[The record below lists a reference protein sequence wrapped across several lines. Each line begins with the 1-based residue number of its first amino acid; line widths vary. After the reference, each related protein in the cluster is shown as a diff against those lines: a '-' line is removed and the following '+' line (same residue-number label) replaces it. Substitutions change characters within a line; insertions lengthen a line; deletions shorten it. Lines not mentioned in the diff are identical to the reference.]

1 MLDPDAPTRGGPS
14 ERSSGDPGEEVV
26 VLPPTHDQI
35 RRRKLWR
42 LAGAVASVLIFAL
55 SVFILARTLASLN
68 FADLRA
74 AIRATSAEQIV
85 LAVALTAGS
94 YLSLT
99 GYDALALRHLKQKVR
114 YRVTS
119 LASFTSF
126 SISFTLGFP
135 LITGGTVR
143 YWIYSQHG
151 LSAGNVARLTVI
163 AGVSFWLGMGIV
175 IGAGLLLQPDL
186 VAELNGLKVG
196 VNFMIGLA
204 IMVAILAYFTW
215 TAPGT
220 RLVTL
225 QGFRLQLP
233 GLWVTTGQTVLG
245 VLDVCMAAGV
255 LYVLL
260 PPGHGVD
267 FLSFAAIYSLACI
280 LGIASH
286 APGGIGVFEATM
298 LKAIPSPSQ
307 EALIASL
314 LLFRIFYYLAPFI
327 LALAL
332 LGANESVRRWR
343 SLREI
348 IERGDE
354 P

>member
-1 MLDPDAPTRGGPS
+1 MLDAPTPAKGAEP
-14 ERSSGDPGEEVV
+14 DPASEVV
-26 VLPPTHDQI
+26 VLPQTHEQI
-35 RRRKLWR
+35 RRRKLMR
-42 LAGAVASVLIFAL
+42 LAGTVASIAIFAL
-55 SVFILARTLASLN
+55 SLFVLARILANVS
-68 FADLRA
+68 FAELRA

-85 LAVALTAGS
+85 AALALTAGS
-94 YLSLT
+94 YLALT
-99 GYDALALRHLKQKVR
+99 GYDALALRHLQQKVR

-143 YWIYSQHG
+143 YWIYSQNG
-151 LSAGNVARLTVI
+151 LGPGNVARLTVI
-163 AGVSFWLGMGIV
+163 AGISFWLGMGIV
-175 IGAGLLLQPDL
+175 LGAGLLFQPDL
-186 VAELNGLKVG
+186 VAELNGLKVTL
-196 VNFMIGLA
+196 NFLIGLGLIA
-204 IMVAILAYFTW
+204 AVLAYVGW

-220 RLVTL
+220 RRVTL

-233 GLWVTTGQTVLG
+233 GLGVTTGQTILG

-267 FLSFAAIYSLACI
+267 FLSFASIYSLACI

-307 EALIASL
+307 EAMIASL
-314 LLFRIFYYLAPFI
+314 LLFRIFYYLGPFV

-332 LGANESVRRWR
+332 LGANESIRRWR
-343 SLREI
+343 GLREI

-354 P
+354 A